1 MQVRE
6 IMSTVPELVNP
17 DTPLQEVARLMRDKD
32 IGAVPLGADD
42 QLVGILTD
50 RDIVVRGLAQHAD
63 CSKLTARQ
71 VSSEQLRYCFD
82 DEDVDQVATNM
93 SQQQVRRLPVVNRD
107 KRLVG
112 MVSLG
117 DVAQNADPSRSGEA
131 LRGVSS

>member
-50 RDIVVRGLAQHAD
+50 RDIVVRGLAQHGD

-71 VSSEQLRYCFD
+71 VSSDQLRYCFD

-117 DVAQNADPSRSGEA
+117 DVAQNADPARSGEA

>member
-6 IMSTVPELVNP
+6 IMSTAPEIINP
-17 DTPLQEVARLMRDKD
+17 DTPLREVARLMRDRD

-42 QLVGILTD
+42 RLVGMLTD
-50 RDIVVRGLAQHAD
+50 RDIVVRGLAEHDD
-63 CSKLTARQ
+63 CSTLTAQQ
-71 VSSEQLRYCFD
+71 VTTEALRYCFD
-82 DEDVDQVATNM
+82 DDDIDEVASSM

-117 DVAQNADPSRSGEA
+117 DVARNAAPARSGEA